1 MAPPVPVVSA
11 PDIVEGLAVPELA
24 PASLLLVPQP
34 PSSVVPSTTAANN
47 KEVFFMKRV
56 VLEWK
61 ETEVQEISL
70 GYTGEYR
77 LATDVKTRIFQR

>member
-24 PASLLLVPQP
+24 PASLLLVLQP

-47 KEVFFMKRV
+47 KEVFFMK
-56 VLEWK
+56 
-61 ETEVQEISL
+61 
-70 GYTGEYR
+70 
-77 LATDVKTRIFQR
+77 